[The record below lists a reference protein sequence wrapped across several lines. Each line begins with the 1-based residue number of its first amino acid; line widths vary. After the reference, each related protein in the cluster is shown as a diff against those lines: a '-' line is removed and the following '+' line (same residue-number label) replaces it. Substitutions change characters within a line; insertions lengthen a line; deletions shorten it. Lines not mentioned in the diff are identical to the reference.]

1 MVLVI
6 RKRLLLLTGILV
18 CACVTAVCCFQGVA
32 PVSATPRLLPIYGV
46 NTTEQTLALTF
57 DCAWENSDTDRL
69 LTLLGQYGVPAT
81 FFTTGDWCDRYP
93 EDVKRLFA
101 AGHAIENHSY
111 AHPHPNKL
119 SPDELVADTQRCDQV
134 IVALTGKSPTLYRL
148 PYGEYNNTVMATF
161 RDRLPHRVIQWDVDS
176 RDWQK
181 RSAEEMARDVI
192 AKVRP
197 GSILLFHNDTE
208 NTPEAL
214 ELILPALQAQGYTFT
229 LVEDMLLEI
238 FTLDH
243 AGRQNPM

>member
-1 MVLVI
+1 M
-6 RKRLLLLTGILV
+6 LLY
-18 CACVTAVCCFQGVA
+18 CV
-32 PVSATPRLLPIYGV
+32 SLR
-46 NTTEQTLALTF
+46 
-57 DCAWENSDTDRL
+57 
-69 LTLLGQYGVPAT
+69 
-81 FFTTGDWCDRYP
+81 
-93 EDVKRLFA
+93 
-101 AGHAIENHSY
+101 
-111 AHPHPNKL
+111 
-119 SPDELVADTQRCDQV
+119 LVADTQRCDQV
-134 IVALTGKSPTLYRL
+134 ITALTGKSPTLYRL

-181 RSAEEMARDVI
+181 RTAEEMARDVI
-192 AKVRP
+192 AKARP

-229 LVEDMLLEI
+229 LVEDMLLES